1 MSDVSAMGCTDVAN
15 KARAIRAGRGLGME
29 RGTVRR
35 PSGFGRGVA
44 AVVSTVA
51 LSLGGEV
58 SGAHAAPKGGP
69 TSNASVIPGWP
80 GGAAVYAGRY
90 RLTASGDANFAQSGM
105 LTIFTRTVLH
115 QPKPQMS
122 GILSLY
128 TTDGTN
134 VLYLT
139 HFVHAGTMR
148 SAQVNLGIY
157 TGPLIGRFAVAS
169 HQGAALVATF
179 VPLEGAPVPLRFTQI
194 SANPHP

>member
-1 MSDVSAMGCTDVAN
+1 M
-15 KARAIRAGRGLGME
+15 RAERGLHME
-29 RGTVRR
+29 RGIVHR
-35 PSGFGRGVA
+35 PIGFSRGVS
-44 AVVSTVA
+44 AVMTTVG
-51 LSLGGEV
+51 LLLGGWA
-58 SGAHAAPKGGP
+58 SGAHATAGGGS
-69 TSNASVIPGWP
+69 TSTVNVIPGWP
-80 GGAAVYAGRY
+80 GGAAVYVGRY
-90 RLTASGDANFAQSGM
+90 RLTTSGDTTFAQSGM

-128 TTDGTN
+128 TADGTN

-169 HQGAALVATF
+169 HQGSALAATF
-179 VPLEGAPVPLRFTQI
+179 VPLEGGPVSLRFTRI
-194 SANPHP
+194 SVNPHP

>member
-1 MSDVSAMGCTDVAN
+1 M
-15 KARAIRAGRGLGME
+15 K

-35 PSGFGRGVA
+35 PTGFGRGVA
-44 AVVSTVA
+44 AVVVTVA
-51 LSLGGEV
+51 LLLGGGV
-58 SGAHAAPKGGP
+58 AGAHAAPWGGS
-69 TSNASVIPGWP
+69 TSNVTALPGWP
-80 GGAAVYAGRY
+80 GGPGAYAGRY
-90 RLTASGDANFAQSGM
+90 RLTASGDASFAQSGM

-128 TTDGTN
+128 TADGTN

-139 HFVHAGTMR
+139 HFVHAGTTS

-169 HQGAALVATF
+169 HQGAALAATF
-179 VPLEGAPVPLRFTQI
+179 VPLEGAPVPLRFTRI